1 MQDITEKQIA
11 EWKEE
16 LIRQVQTRDNAQKEL
31 DSANININ
39 ALQGGVQF
47 GELLLK
53 KNESS
58 DQQLDISAFY
68 EKSRRFFDQMGP
80 NIRYLAMVKQG
91 IKALKQYAYVWRKHG
106 CYKYRPFPITSEK
119 IEWLDEESV
128 KKLSGTFDLKFITKL
143 GEINREAF
151 LLQQKIT
158 RLLQLF

>member
-31 DSANININ
+31 DAANININ

-58 DQQLDISAFY
+58 SQQ
-68 EKSRRFFDQMGP
+68 
-80 NIRYLAMVKQG
+80 
-91 IKALKQYAYVWRKHG
+91 
-106 CYKYRPFPITSEK
+106 
-119 IEWLDEESV
+119 
-128 KKLSGTFDLKFITKL
+128 SGTVDL
-143 GEINREAF
+143 N
-151 LLQQKIT
+151 QQSRKAPSKK
-158 RLLQLF
+158 